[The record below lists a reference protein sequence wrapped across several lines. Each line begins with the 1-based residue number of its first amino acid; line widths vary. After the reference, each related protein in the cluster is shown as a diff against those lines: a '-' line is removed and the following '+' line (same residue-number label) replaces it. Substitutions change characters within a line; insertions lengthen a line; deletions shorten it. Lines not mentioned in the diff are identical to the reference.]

1 MAFDVVLSDEAKAN
15 IVAISDYIAQ
25 DSGENALR
33 WEDRLR
39 ERLRS
44 LSHSPTA
51 HEVAYRAEVVG
62 REIRHTFFGVY
73 RVLYTIADASVVV
86 LTIRHGARQP
96 LSPDE
101 ILRIDVS

>member
-25 DSGENALR
+25 DSAENALR
-33 WEDRLR
+33 WENRLR

-51 HEVAYRAEVVG
+51 HEIAYRADVVG
-62 REIRHTFFGVY
+62 REIRHTFLGVY
-73 RVLYTIADASVVV
+73 RVLYAIAGTNVVV
-86 LTIRHGARQP
+86 LTIRHGARHP

-101 ILRIDVS
+101 MRRIARS